1 MTARILGDAW
11 ITVLEAIGE
20 FDGEIGALAE
30 LTGCIGVLIAS
41 LAHLF
46 ERLEE
51 PLQVLRQ
58 ELLAESR
65 IGARPRE
72 LLLGDQVAHR
82 LAFER
87 LA

>member
-41 LAHLF
+41 LAHL
-46 ERLEE
+46 L
-51 PLQVLRQ
+51 
-58 ELLAESR
+58 
-65 IGARPRE
+65 
-72 LLLGDQVAHR
+72 
-82 LAFER
+82 
-87 LA
+87 